1 MVTIKIRGN
10 SKQAKA
16 VVKMLETFDFV
27 EIENQQIKEKNATS
41 KIINKQEKTFQP
53 ESSTELELVKQEKL
67 RVKELI
73 EELKTGEKSKFV
85 SNFDFEENLKNL
97 QIKHLANE
105 L

>member
-1 MVTIKIRGN
+1 MVTIKIKGN

-27 EIENQQIKEKNATS
+27 EIENQQIQGNNATS
-41 KIINKQEKTFQP
+41 KIINKHEKSFQP

-73 EELKTGEKSKFV
+73 EELKTGEKSKFI